1 MVVNCLS
8 SWDTEYSADTVEW
21 CTQPK
26 YNDVFAV
33 GTYQVDNDPN
43 SSKFDGQSQRKGR
56 LYLGEF
62 KDEIDIKQTIETPA
76 ILDLKWSP
84 NNQGALAAVNAS
96 GQLTIYSLKENIS
109 LEDAKSFNIDGN
121 DLLIL
126 SLAWKHDR
134 IALSDSGGY
143 ITVVS
148 SDQLEPIAHWKS
160 HDFEA
165 WITTFH
171 SFDSNLI
178 FSGGDDL
185 KLKGYDLRTGTHTFV
200 CKEHSAGVTSL
211 LSHPNDEYKLFSGS
225 YDEKLREWDIRKMKS
240 SINEVHMGGGV
251 WRIKHNLNSGL
262 LGTACMHNGFQF
274 LLDGK
279 ISDSFMEHESL
290 AYGIDWHESKSR
302 IGASCSFYD
311 HQLKIWE
318 VLE

>member
-148 SDQLEPIAHWKS
+148 SDQDMISEQELTP
-160 HDFEA
+160 
-165 WITTFH
+165 
-171 SFDSNLI
+171 L
-178 FSGGDDL
+178 
-185 KLKGYDLRTGTHTFV
+185 FV
-200 CKEHSAGVTSL
+200 RNILQESRAYFRIRC
-211 LSHPNDEYKLFSGS
+211 DEYQNYFQEAMMRN
-225 YDEKLREWDIRKMKS
+225 YE
-240 SINEVHMGGGV
+240 
-251 WRIKHNLNSGL
+251 
-262 LGTACMHNGFQF
+262 NG
-274 LLDGK
+274 
-279 ISDSFMEHESL
+279 ISE
-290 AYGIDWHESKSR
+290 R
-302 IGASCSFYD
+302 
-311 HQLKIWE
+311 
-318 VLE
+318 